1 MVKKILT
8 TKGFENLIATV
19 EKRRESVLVLP
30 EIGIRDEKPYVHKE
44 QIKGH

>member
-8 TKGFENLIATV
+8 TMGFENLIATV
-19 EKRRESVLVLP
+19 AKRCEIVLVLP

-44 QIKGH
+44 QIKRH